1 MPERCQR
8 GRLKLSSSGQSC
20 SSAGG
25 AAPARTPAPRRETAS
40 SGRRRELAR
49 PGSSGRGS
57 RPWGSRGS
65 CQGSCQGSRQSS
77 SSSRIQSSLFST
89 QRPRSPK
96 RGPTPGP
103 TLGVRLALR
112 DPGRAPDTPSTS
124 WRPALT
130 RRSMPCS
137 GRREEREAGRA
148 EERGVNP
155 PSAGSDRSSGE
166 KRSGDQRSGDKRSGD
181 RRSPANQRS
190 SIDQRYRRRPRSQRS
205 RATPT
210 TAMATPL
217 HSRLQKKTATP
228 VAHPR

>member
-20 SSAGG
+20 TSAGG
-25 AAPARTPAPRRETAS
+25 SAPARSPAPRRETAS
-40 SGRRRELAR
+40 RGRRRELAR
-49 PGSSGRGS
+49 PGSSRRCS
-57 RPWGSRGS
+57 RRWGSRDS
-65 CQGSCQGSRQSS
+65 CHGSRQSS
-77 SSSRIQSSLFST
+77 SSSRIQSSLSST
-89 QRPRSPK
+89 QRPRSPR
-96 RGPTPGP
+96 RGRTPGP
-103 TLGVRLALR
+103 ALGVRLALR
-112 DPGRAPDTPSTS
+112 DPGRAPDTPSTN

-155 PSAGSDRSSGE
+155 PSAGSDRSSGD

-181 RRSPANQRS
+181 RRSPADQRS

-228 VAHPR
+228 VAHPRRP

>member
-65 CQGSCQGSRQSS
+65 CQGSRQSS
-77 SSSRIQSSLFST
+77 SSSRIQSSLSST
-89 QRPRSPK
+89 QRPRSPR

-103 TLGVRLALR
+103 ALGVRLALR

-137 GRREEREAGRA
+137 GRREERGAGRA

-166 KRSGDQRSGDKRSGD
+166 KRSGDQRSGD

-190 SIDQRYRRRPRSQRS
+190 SIGQRYRRRPRSQRS